1 MPYVSIDVDDVLSEI
16 DDDDLLEEVEAR
28 GLQYGSNEIENLVT
42 KIWMKRREG
51 KDYQKELND
60 LIYVATGRII

>member
-1 MPYVSIDVDDVLSEI
+1 MPYVSIDVDDVLCEI
-16 DDDDLLEEVEAR
+16 DDDDLLEEVKAR
-28 GLQYGSNEIENLVT
+28 GLQYGSNEIENLIT

-51 KDYQKELND
+51 KNYEKELND

>member
-1 MPYVSIDVDDVLSEI
+1 MPYVSIDVDDVLNEI
-16 DDDDLLEEVEAR
+16 DDDDLLEEVKAR
-28 GLQYGSNEIENLVT
+28 GLQYGSNEIENLIT